1 MLDYRIETFLTLCE
15 EMNYRRTAEKLRMTQ
30 PGVTQHIRFLENHY
44 GTKLFSYDGRT
55 LTRTKSA
62 ELLKRH
68 VESVRA
74 DERTLRETLAA
85 DDSRLLLR
93 VGATKT
99 IGEYVIVPTVRT
111 FLADSRHDL
120 ELTVDN
126 TEHLLLMLERAE
138 LDFAVVEGV
147 FDKSRYGN
155 HLYKRENFV
164 GVCAA
169 SHPFAGRTVPLAE
182 AFGEHIVVRERGSG
196 TRKLLQ
202 QAISERGYSLENF
215 SRCSSVSNFSVICD
229 LVERDGAITFA
240 YEPIARSRSS
250 LATFAIEDME
260 IFGEFNFVY
269 CSERS
274 AREKI
279 AAFLGK

>member
-30 PGVTQHIRFLENHY
+30 PGVTQHIQYLEKYY
-44 GTKLFSYDGRT
+44 GTKLFTYDGHT

-68 VESVRA
+68 AESVRA
-74 DERTLRETLAA
+74 DELAVRERFGAA
-85 DDSRLLLR
+85 DKLLVR

-99 IGEYVIVPTVRT
+99 IGEYVIVPTVRR
-111 FLADSRHDL
+111 FLAEPQHEL
-120 ELTVDN
+120 ELIVDN
-126 TEHLLLMLERAE
+126 TERLLALLEHAE

-155 HLYKRENFV
+155 RLYKRENFV

-169 SHPFAGRTVPLAE
+169 THPFAGRTVTLE
-182 AFGEHIVVRERGSG
+182 QAFGESIVVRERGSG

-202 QAISERGYSLENF
+202 QAIGERGYSLENF
-215 SRCSSVSNFSVICD
+215 ERCSSVSNFSVITEI
-229 LVERDGAITFA
+229 VARDGAITFA
-240 YEPIARSRSS
+240 YEPIARSRGD
-250 LATFAIEDME
+250 LATFAVQDMDV
-260 IFGEFNFVY
+260 FGEFNFVY
-269 CSERS
+269 CSERT
-274 AREKI
+274 AKEKI
-279 AAFLGK
+279 AAMFGE